1 MNAANNLN
9 SELAQTM
16 RECMPI
22 AEQFAYFDH
31 AAVAPLSGRAA
42 NAMATWLQ
50 QAAEQGDA
58 VMASLGW

>member
-1 MNAANNLN
+1 MNVANTMN

-42 NAMATWLQ
+42 SVGA
-50 QAAEQGDA
+50 GGC
-58 VMASLGW
+58 VMASMGR